1 MVPAEMRFSLYMA
14 DEHIAN
20 QEAKKHFTCRPR
32 TDLYTSC
39 HSHCTVRIAGL
50 DVRPLATHTT
60 VPPSASLRTPL
71 KVSRVLSPPL
81 TVTISIPVKVVP
93 DNRGIA
99 DDDPLGVNDQPTS
112 NDDPP
117 LSSAVHVK
125 ETSSPSATAVS

>member
-1 MVPAEMRFSLYMA
+1 MPLTLHSENRWIRRKTARNTL
-14 DEHIAN
+14 H
-20 QEAKKHFTCRPR
+20 RP
-32 TDLYTSC
+32 S
-39 HSHCTVRIAGL
+39 V
-50 DVRPLATHTT
+50 
-60 VPPSASLRTPL
+60 RTPL
-71 KVSRVLSPPL
+71 KVSIVLSPPL